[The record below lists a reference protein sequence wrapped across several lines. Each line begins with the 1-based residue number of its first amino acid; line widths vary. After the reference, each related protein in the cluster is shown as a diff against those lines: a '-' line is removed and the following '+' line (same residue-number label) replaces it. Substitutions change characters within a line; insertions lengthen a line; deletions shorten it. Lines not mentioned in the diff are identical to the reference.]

1 MADTYDIEIDAGA
14 TFQLQALWKDSDGDP
29 INLTGYSARMHIR
42 RTVEADD
49 IDVEL
54 TSGSGITLGGTA
66 GTIDIE
72 INDATTSGL
81 SGEYVYDLELE
92 SGGGV
97 VSRVIQGAVTVIPE
111 VTRE

>member
-14 TFQLQALWKDSDGDP
+14 TFQLQVLWKDSDGDP

-42 RTVEADD
+42 RTVEAED

-54 TSGSGITLGGTA
+54 ASGAGVTLGGSA

-72 INDATTSGL
+72 IDDATTSGL
-81 SGEYVYDLELE
+81 SGSYVYDLELE

-97 VSRVIQGAVTVIPE
+97 VSRVIQGAVNVNPE

>member
-14 TFQLQALWKDSDGDP
+14 TFQLQVLWKDSDGDL

-42 RTVEADD
+42 RTVEAED

-54 TSGSGITLGGTA
+54 ASGSGITLGGTA

-72 INDATTSGL
+72 IDDATTSGL
-81 SGEYVYDLELE
+81 SGSYVYDLELE
-92 SGGGV
+92 SGSGV
-97 VSRVIQGAVTVIPE
+97 VDRVIQGAVTVNPE

>member
-1 MADTYDIEIDAGA
+1 MAEIHDIEIDAGE
-14 TFQLQALWKDSDGDP
+14 TFELQVLWRDSDGDL

-42 RTVEADD
+42 RAVDADD

-72 INDATTSGL
+72 IDDATTSDL
-81 SGEYVYDLELE
+81 SGDYVYDLKLE

-97 VSRVIQGAVTVIPE
+97 VKRVIQGAVTVNPE

>member
-14 TFQLQALWKDSDGDP
+14 TFQLQVLWRDSDGDP

-42 RTVEADD
+42 RTVEAED

-54 TSGSGITLGGTA
+54 TSGSGMTLGGTA

-72 INDATTSGL
+72 IDDATTSGL
-81 SGEYVYDLELE
+81 SGSYVYDLELE

-97 VSRVIQGAVTVIPE
+97 VSRVIQGAVTVNPE